1 MDIISILI
9 FFIYT
14 LVILM
19 MLIYVSPIL
28 SAVVMIIVPLASV
41 YLMPGS
47 SMQFLSTLQFS
58 FAAPVYNIHILL
70 MIWSAFIGIT
80 AYAEVLSWYL
90 LRETRPKQTVK
101 PVPDASKPKE
111 TPKPGNKIGAF
122 FQKFVKLMMGKK
134 E

>member
-9 FFIYT
+9 FFLYA

-19 MLIYVSPIL
+19 MLVYVSPIL
-28 SAVVMIIVPLASV
+28 SAVVMIAVPLASI
-41 YLMPGS
+41 YLIPGP

-90 LRETRPKQTVK
+90 LRDTRPK
-101 PVPDASKPKE
+101 PAPEA
-111 TPKPGNKIGAF
+111 PKPGEAAKPGNTKMPF

>member
-1 MDIISILI
+1 MEIISILI
-9 FFIYT
+9 FFIYA

-19 MLIYVSPIL
+19 TLIYVSPIL

-41 YLMPGS
+41 YLMPDS

-90 LRETRPKQTVK
+90 LRDTRPKQTAK
-101 PVPDASKPKE
+101 PDASKPGE
-111 TPKPGNKIGAF
+111 APKPGNKIGAF